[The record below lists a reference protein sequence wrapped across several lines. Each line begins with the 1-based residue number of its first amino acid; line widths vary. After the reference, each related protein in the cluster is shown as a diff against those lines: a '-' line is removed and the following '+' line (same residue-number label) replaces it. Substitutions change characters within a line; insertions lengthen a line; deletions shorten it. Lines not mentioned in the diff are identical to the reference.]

1 MENLK
6 NLIKSLQLE
15 FMRLKSENKDTEEIK
30 NKLEG
35 VLNKSW

>member
-6 NLIKSLQLE
+6 NLIKALKME
-15 FMRLKSENKDTEEIK
+15 YYILKSENKDTEEIK